1 MRNLANGHRIA
12 CTKHLSTITS
22 GPHIITLEKERITA
36 SDNLAKAVVVFIERE
51 TLTFEDGKLQSYE
64 YAEVR

>member
-1 MRNLANGHRIA
+1 MRNRSNTSIVEA
-12 CTKHLSTITS
+12 TKRRSTEER
-22 GPHIITLEKERITA
+22 GPHIITLERARVTV

-51 TLTFEDGKLQSYE
+51 TLTFEGGKLQSYE

>member
-1 MRNLANGHRIA
+1 MRSRA
-12 CTKHLSTITS
+12 HLSLISTVKARSATMS
-22 GPHIITLEKERITA
+22 GPHVVTLESGRQF
-36 SDNLAKAVVVFIERE
+36 AVVSLKETQHTFIERE